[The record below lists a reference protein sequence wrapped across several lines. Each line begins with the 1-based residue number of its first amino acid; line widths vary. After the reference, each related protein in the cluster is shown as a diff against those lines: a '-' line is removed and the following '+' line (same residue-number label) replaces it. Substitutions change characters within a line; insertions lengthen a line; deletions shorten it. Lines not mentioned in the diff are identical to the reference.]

1 MGAHECLLA
10 LWDEAEASVMAGRF
24 CVTAWTSESLR
35 TCVPP
40 CGLVWI
46 CVCVYVHV
54 TGHLCFRELSRIYG
68 ACYMEM
74 GSLGL

>member
-1 MGAHECLLA
+1 
-10 LWDEAEASVMAGRF
+10 MAGRF
-24 CVTAWTSESLR
+24 CVIAWTSGSLR
-35 TCVPP
+35 MCVPP
-40 CGLVWI
+40 CGIVWI

-54 TGHLCFRELSRIYG
+54 IGHLFLRELSRIYC